1 MSDVLDIRE
10 AGPSDMDCVTR
21 FSLACARDS
30 EDLTLDEAVLRAGV
44 ETALSDPARGR
55 YFLAERDGKPLGQV
69 MVTREWSDWRNAWIW
84 WLQSVYV
91 SDEARG
97 QGVFAAIYTHIE
109 DTARRLGVRMIRLY
123 VDQANTGAEKAYL
136 KAGFERDH
144 YHQMVKALRDAS

>member
-1 MSDVLDIRE
+1 MNATLHIRE
-10 AGPSDMDCVTR
+10 AGSADADCVTR
-21 FSLACARDS
+21 FSRACARDS
-30 EDLTLDEAVLRAGV
+30 EDLVLDESVLRAGV
-44 ETALSDPARGR
+44 EAALSDPARGR

-97 QGVFAAIYTHIE
+97 QGVFAAIYKHIE
-109 DTARRLGVRMIRLY
+109 DAARQQGVRMIRLY
-123 VDQANTGAEKAYL
+123 VDKDNTGAEKAYL

-144 YHQMVKALRDAS
+144 YLQMAKKLTD